1 MSLNKIK
8 LNEIRKEI
16 EQKFFELDC
25 AGIGV
30 ELKLGNCSYSDT
42 HATFKLEV
50 QVKGGDTKEMSDLK
64 QISSY
69 RNLDLDKVYIE
80 GRHHFK
86 LVGWKS
92 RARKKPFI
100 VKDIKTDSQYVIS
113 EDVCDKWFKKLK
125 EKVSN

>member
-8 LNEIRKEI
+8 LKEIREKI

-25 AGIGV
+25 AGLDV
-30 ELKLGNCSYSDT
+30 ELKLGNCSYNDT
-42 HATFKLEV
+42 YATFKLEV

-64 QISSY
+64 QISKY
-69 RNLDLDKVYIE
+69 RNLDLDKVYID

-92 RARKKPFI
+92 RARKNPFI
-100 VKDIKTDSQYVIS
+100 VKDIKTDSQYVIG
-113 EDVCDKWFKKLK
+113 EDVCDKRFKRPK
-125 EKVSN
+125 EIVNQ